1 MRNDP
6 LFKLGL
12 YRDWLGVLGLRHDS
26 AAGGTVACIQAALSI
41 DFGHVGVDA
50 GGRWL
55 TAQNSEG
62 VATAAAGASVAIDL
76 EHRFGLRTGLLLV
89 RGERP

>member
-6 LFKLGL
+6 LFELGL
-12 YRDWLGVLGLRHDS
+12 YRDWLAVLGLRHDS
-26 AAGGTVACIQAALSI
+26 AIGGTVDCVQVTLSL

-55 TAQNSEG
+55 TAQNSER
-62 VATAAAGASVAIDL
+62 VAAAAAGASVAIDL